1 MATKKEQIAQEVA
14 KAVGAGK
21 VAMLETVDFN
31 DPDRPKTCLEIDFP
45 ILSINKIAT
54 IEGKGSGALKP
65 IYQTSKWWARRRSNV
80 FRSLLIAAATKAPDD
95 KSHSAKLV
103 WNNYYANHQKKGAFK
118 NLKVADIFM
127 GGGTTLVEGARLG
140 MQMVGNDLNPVAW
153 FVVKQELARV
163 DPNEVKRLLAEV
175 EAEVKPQIIPYY
187 YCDGPNGEKGK
198 WTHLPTS
205 ELKPADFDP
214 LSIPID
220 QRQNYSYEGPEILYT
235 FWSKHGPCQ
244 VTGCDHRTPIM
255 TSPVMAI
262 KTCSVQYWEH
272 NCKKCDREFHV
283 EAASARLA
291 PDAPLYVAPDE
302 YPFSVLAAT
311 KGVICPFCGNNSIIN
326 LGKGKK
332 KKVELTLLVH
342 PQWLA
347 GSAKQD
353 NKGQP
358 FGGSAQDDPVSTA
371 LWNEERAKTIR
382 LLEVRG
388 PLPAEVTCPLTGQT
402 FHSGKEGGTA
412 TKTSSYTCSSCG
424 TEQGMLDGIRKIS
437 KTAPVAG

>member
-262 KTCSVQYWEH
+262 KTCSVQY
-272 NCKKCDREFHV
+272 
-283 EAASARLA
+283 
-291 PDAPLYVAPDE
+291 
-302 YPFSVLAAT
+302 
-311 KGVICPFCGNNSIIN
+311 
-326 LGKGKK
+326 
-332 KKVELTLLVH
+332 
-342 PQWLA
+342 
-347 GSAKQD
+347 
-353 NKGQP
+353 
-358 FGGSAQDDPVSTA
+358 
-371 LWNEERAKTIR
+371 
-382 LLEVRG
+382 
-388 PLPAEVTCPLTGQT
+388 
-402 FHSGKEGGTA
+402 
-412 TKTSSYTCSSCG
+412 
-424 TEQGMLDGIRKIS
+424 
-437 KTAPVAG
+437 